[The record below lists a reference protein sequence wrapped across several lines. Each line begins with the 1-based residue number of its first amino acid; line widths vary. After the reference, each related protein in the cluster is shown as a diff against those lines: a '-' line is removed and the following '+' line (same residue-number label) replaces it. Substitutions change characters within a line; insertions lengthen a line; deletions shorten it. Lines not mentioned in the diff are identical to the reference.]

1 MFSFPNLATSILP
14 SYFSLQLMLF
24 GAIPDHISVCLFVLP
39 GLTLDLEVEICVF
52 FYCQKEK
59 KKKIGARHCANTV
72 SRPKNVE

>member
-1 MFSFPNLATSILP
+1 
-14 SYFSLQLMLF
+14 MLF

-59 KKKIGARHCANTV
+59 KKKLEPVIVPVPCPG
-72 SRPKNVE
+72 PKMLSEWMKEQRTKSFP